1 MKKISDIR
9 KKRENR
15 FWENRMK
22 LAQVKKVQDINDELE
37 KHKHLISDAKVR
49 EQVEEREKEK
59 VILKE

>member
-1 MKKISDIR
+1 
-9 KKRENR
+9 
-15 FWENRMK
+15 MK

>member
-37 KHKHLISDAKVR
+37 KHKHLISDVKVR